1 MDEMLR
7 RSPFKTLRWAT
18 LALLLGALA
27 MPSVADAQ
35 RVRGSAKAKAKSTSL
50 KAAARHVTRQR
61 SVRSTKPGYR
71 ELARKTGQ
79 KAQFSPKLLRRANA
93 KRDRLHARTP
103 KSPAATEKRLAKT
116 GAGAPTLR
124 RAGEHLGLGMP
135 TDADLSKHEDFLV
148 VRNQYVLSYSRSK
161 KVPNWV
167 SWKLTAGDLGGGG
180 RHKKFRAD
188 PTIPKHWGRAT
199 DADYKRSGYT
209 RGHIV
214 ASGERQASVRANS
227 KTFVFTNIMP
237 QIEANNGG
245 PWLHLETHYREQA
258 ELHNQDVYIMAGGIY
273 EGAAKTIG
281 ANHVAVPSST
291 WKVAV
296 FLEKGQ
302 KITDIDASTR
312 VVSIVVPN
320 VEGKVERNQPFTK
333 FRVTPKQIEQRA
345 GVKFF
350 AHLPPKVRE
359 TLRNKMDTATITK
372 GPSTRVDPRQ
382 PVSAALTRN

>member
-1 MDEMLR
+1 MR
-7 RSPFKTLRWAT
+7 RSPFQTLRWAT
-18 LALLLGALA
+18 LLLLVGALA
-27 MPSVADAQ
+27 LPSAAEAQ
-35 RVRGSAKAKAKSTSL
+35 RVRGAKAKAQSSKMGP
-50 KAAARHVTRQR
+50 AARHVTRQR
-61 SVRSTKPGYR
+61 AVRGTQAGYR
-71 ELARKTGQ
+71 KLGRATSQ
-79 KAQFSPKLLRRANA
+79 KPQFSSRLLRPANA
-93 KRDRLHARTP
+93 KRARQDARIP
-103 KSPAATEKRLAKT
+103 KSPEATKTRLAKT
-116 GAGAPTLR
+116 GAGAPTLK

-135 TDADLSKHEDFLV
+135 TDADLSNHEDFLV
-148 VRNQYVLSYSRSK
+148 VRNQYVLSYSRTK

-188 PTIPKHWGRAT
+188 PTIPKKWGRAT

-214 ASGERQASVRANS
+214 ASGERQASVRENS
-227 KTFVFTNIMP
+227 KTFVFTNILP

-258 ELHNQDVYIMAGGIY
+258 ERHNQDVYIMAGGIY
-273 EGAAKTIG
+273 EGAPKTIG
-281 ANHVAVPSST
+281 ANHVAVPSAT

-320 VEGKVERNQPFTK
+320 VVGAVERSQPFTK
-333 FRVTPKQIEQRA
+333 FRVTPKQIEKRA
-345 GVKFF
+345 GVRFF
-350 AHLPPKVRE
+350 AHLPPKVSE
-359 TLRNKMDTATITK
+359 TLRNKMDTATVTK
-372 GPSTRVDPRQ
+372 GPSTRINPRQ
-382 PVSAALTRN
+382 PASPALPLN